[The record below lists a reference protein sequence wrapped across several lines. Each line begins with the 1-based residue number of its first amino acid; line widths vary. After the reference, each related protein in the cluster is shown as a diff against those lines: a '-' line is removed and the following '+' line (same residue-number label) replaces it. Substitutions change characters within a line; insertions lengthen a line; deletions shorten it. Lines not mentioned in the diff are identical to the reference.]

1 MGLAEGVRLL
11 ARGFTYVLLVAILF
25 GVVAAAL
32 GGIAAM
38 VAIYVV
44 S

>member
-1 MGLAEGVRLL
+1 MRFVKGARLL
-11 ARGFTYVLLVAILF
+11 ARGFSYLLLAAMLF

-38 VAIYVV
+38 IAIYVV